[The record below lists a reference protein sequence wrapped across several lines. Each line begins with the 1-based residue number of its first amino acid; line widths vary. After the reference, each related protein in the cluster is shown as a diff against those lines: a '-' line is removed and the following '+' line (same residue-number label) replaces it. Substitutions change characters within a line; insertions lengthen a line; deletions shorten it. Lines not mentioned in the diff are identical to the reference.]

1 MMHDR
6 KTDIMNIVY
15 EKADTR
21 QFLVMFALYRFY
33 TVFMTIFA
41 N

>member
-1 MMHDR
+1 MHDR

-21 QFLVMFALYRFY
+21 QFLVTFALYRFY

-41 N
+41 I